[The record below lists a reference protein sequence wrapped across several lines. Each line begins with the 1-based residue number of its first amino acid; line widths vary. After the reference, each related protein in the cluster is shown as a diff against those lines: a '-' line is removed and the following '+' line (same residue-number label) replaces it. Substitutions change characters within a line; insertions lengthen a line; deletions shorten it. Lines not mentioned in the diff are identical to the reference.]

1 MKVYT
6 SDKLAECNGKNGRV
20 TLVAVDGKVYDVSTS
35 KRWGDGNHMKR
46 HSAGGNLSIDIN
58 SAPHG
63 REVLER
69 FEVVGVFDEVL
80 SETPPGTRGKVETW
94 LNKQPFF
101 RRHPHP
107 AIVHV
112 PVGLMVVLPIF
123 EIAGLAFQSART
135 EWAAFCC
142 LLVAILAIPAAIATG
157 YFTWW
162 INYEA
167 RDFPTVRRKRQL
179 AWVSLILG
187 IFVVLLRLAVIVD
200 PLNIQQPYVIAYLV
214 GIFTLAALVGYVG
227 FLGGKLT
234 FPYES
239 H

>member
-6 SDKLAECNGKNGRV
+6 SEKLAEADGRPGSPV
-20 TLVAVDGKVYDVSTS
+20 LAAVDGKVYDVSTS
-35 KRWGDGNHMKR
+35 RKWADGIHMRR
-46 HSAGGNLSIDIN
+46 HHAGTDLSIDIN

-69 FEVVGVFDEVL
+69 FEVVGTFDETL
-80 SETPPGTRGKVETW
+80 REARPGIRGEIETW
-94 LNKQPFF
+94 LSRHPFF

-112 PVGLMVVLPIF
+112 PVGLAVVFPIL
-123 EIAGLAFQSART
+123 EIGGLVFQSSRT

-142 LLVAILAIPAAIATG
+142 LLMAILAIPAAIASG

-167 RDFPTVRRKRQL
+167 GDFPTVRRKRHL
-179 AWVSLILG
+179 AWASLVLG
-187 IFVVLLRLAVIVD
+187 VLVVLLRSVVILD
-200 PLNIQQPYVIAYLV
+200 PLNLHDVYVVAYLA
-214 GIFTLAALVGYVG
+214 GILALAAMVGYVG
-227 FLGGKLT
+227 FLGGTLT
-234 FPYES
+234 FPYE
-239 H
+239 HD

>member
-6 SDKLAECNGKNGRV
+6 SEKLAECDGKNGRAV
-20 TLVAVDGKVYDVSTS
+20 LVAVDGKVYDVSTS
-35 KRWGDGNHMKR
+35 KKWVDGNHMKR
-46 HSAGGNLSIDIN
+46 HSAGANLSTDIN

-69 FEVVGVFDEVL
+69 FEVVGTFDETL
-80 SETPPGTRGKVETW
+80 RETPPGIRGEVETW
-94 LNKQPFF
+94 LNKKPFF

-123 EIAGLAFQSART
+123 EIAGLVFQSART
-135 EWAAFCC
+135 EWAALCC
-142 LLVAILAIPAAIATG
+142 LLMAILAIPAAIATG

-187 IFVVLLRLAVIVD
+187 ILVVLLRSAVIVD

-214 GIFTLAALVGYVG
+214 GILALAALVGYVG

>member
-6 SDKLAECNGKNGRV
+6 TDKLAEYAGKNGRAV
-20 TLVAVDGKVYDVSTS
+20 LVAVDGKVYDLSAS
-35 KRWGDGNHMKR
+35 KKWGDGNHMRR
-46 HSAGGNLSIDIN
+46 HSAGADLSTDIN

-69 FEVVGVFDEVL
+69 FEVVGGFDEVL
-80 SETPPGTRGKVETW
+80 SGAPPGTRGQIETW
-94 LNKQPFF
+94 LNKHPFF

-112 PVGLMVVLPIF
+112 PVGLMAVLPF
-123 EIAGLAFQSART
+123 LEIAGLVFQSGRT

-142 LLVAILAIPAAIATG
+142 LLMAILAIPAALATG

-167 RDFPTVRRKRQL
+167 RDFPTVRKKRQL
-179 AWVSLILG
+179 AWASLILG
-187 IFVVLLRLAVIVD
+187 ILVIVLRSALIFD
-200 PLNIQQPYVIAYLV
+200 PLDIEQPYVIAYLV
-214 GIFTLAALVGYVG
+214 GIFALAVLVGFTG